1 MYEYLKGYYTEYKD
15 TASKEIVKNFNIV
28 SDWKAGIVV
37 VMDTENTVLSA
48 YKEDENNEYLYLN
61 SISKQIKEMIK
72 IGANGYKSV
81 KNQEISAIPSEDGII
96 TQHTYVKAKKQY
108 DIYEMR
114 DKLCGIEINSDIIH
128 MDLSGYKSEKKL
140 PEFEYTILSKH
151 RVDEF
156 FKAEEEERPYI
167 KTVAEVG
174 LEKDLSW
181 LKEKKYYVV
190 NDEATVEKLIQ
201 AMEAYNGPIVV
212 DLETTGLK
220 MNCFGKVGSKY
231 AKRLEEYNKT
241 HENKI
246 KSDHIVGYVF
256 SWKPNVSYY
265 IPVGHRYYK
274 NVYDDRGCQ
283 TTKDTIK
290 YVRDSIEK
298 LADNPTKQDIV
309 NYVRSKKDDELT
321 SDVLLACR
329 LRNLLETHYMV
340 AHNGSFE
347 WKSLHCYDIVLN
359 LKEDTMLLHQ
369 VLYKFRSTT
378 SNKGESSS
386 LKDITHREFGADTC
400 ELTDFFPG
408 FKEGGAEVVQ
418 KSSKKDTSYI
428 DFSYMSLEGT
438 KVYAPAD
445 GDFTLQILL
454 KYKKDLIENNK
465 HLEYLYN
472 VEVMVAG
479 LIGYMEF
486 YGHRIDE
493 NKIEETRQKITKENE
508 DRVAKIKELAGI
520 KNDEDFNL
528 ASPMQVA
535 DLFFNRMKI
544 PFTGDKISVSKSVM
558 KQYTQ
563 AKNPDG
569 SDKYPV
575 IVLYNEWKKMDTL
588 LTKFFDNLQYYMYPG
603 GYIFSHFGQI
613 ATATGR
619 MSCSKPNC
627 QQYPHAITDIVIPH
641 EDCIMIDAD
650 YSQIEYRVLVGMSK
664 EENLLHKFADPDVD
678 YHTLMAS
685 LMYNVPYELVTSDM
699 RKAAKSFNFGIPY
712 GMGFGSLSVLLTGDR
727 KLEHINYAKEK
738 YEDYFREQPKVRQ
751 FFGDVKEAAEMNGYT
766 STYFGRRRYY
776 SFKNKDGTVS
786 SEKRARALRQAGN
799 ALIQGCL
806 GGETRI
812 QTKEK
817 GIVKIQ
823 DVVSEH
829 LHVWD
834 GKEWTE
840 GDIMYSGYKQK
851 CVVTFE
857 GGQKFVCSPIHK
869 FLVNKEGKEEFIECK
884 ELNIKD
890 RVVINKKYELS
901 DYKGRNRHT
910 ELCDEM
916 FKDTREIASYLGNK
930 RIECSDGKLEL
941 TDNYEDMQKAYL
953 FMGQKTEYVNN
964 NGKTELKFTEHEI
977 GGTIGIKSI
986 EITEEKIEMYDVCN
1000 TERGYYVADGI
1011 ITHNTAADV
1020 FKIAMARMY
1029 SWIKS
1034 NNLFGK
1040 YFLMN
1045 MIHDEQLS
1053 CFNVKELNYKKVIA
1067 DVTTNMQFQLKG
1079 FPPFFVGAGLGDAWG
1094 TAKGKPTE
1102 IHPHL
1107 RDEIVE
1113 ETKNETLLWNRPDIE
1128 PVDVYKAMNKTI
1140 YEFRK
1145 NTIIR
1150 YLEDEN
1156 NFHKVIKPAVGN
1168 LMQTFFCKNNETPE
1182 EIEAI
1187 KARINEINEYYEA
1200 HTGKLL
1206 NAKKDFDRILIVNH
1220 ILKKNLPLDVSN
1232 IENIQLGLIDKFAD
1246 DFKIPEIDYRN
1257 FTLAEDSAKKEED
1270 EQVEETDEDEKEYED
1285 VEDVDGEED
1294 GSDEDIDESA
1304 FEIINEDSAIYGASI
1319 EDLIDTFKVIIFEEK
1334 KIFGIDMNSAG
1345 SAIKSPKFLGY
1356 LQGKICNADEP
1367 GAMEFVLLKSDKEIN
1382 HSGIFVKGVK
1392 YKDIEKY
1399 LGIRV

>member
-15 TASKEIVKNFNIV
+15 AASKEILKDYKIIC
-28 SDWKAGIVV
+28 DWKNGTVV
-37 VMDTENTVLSA
+37 LTDDNSSVLSA
-48 YKEDENNEYLYLN
+48 YTEDENTEYVFM
-61 SISKQIKEMIK
+61 SSEAKKIKEIIK
-72 IGANGYKSV
+72 IAENGIKGT
-81 KNQEISAIPSEDGII
+81 KNKEISAIPSEKGII
-96 TQHTYVKAKKQY
+96 NQHTYTKNKKLY
-108 DIYEMR
+108 NVYEMR
-114 DKLCGIEINSDIIH
+114 GRLVGVEIVSDLIH
-128 MDLSGYKSEKKL
+128 LEISGYESEKKL
-140 PEFEYTILSKH
+140 PEFEYTALSKH

-156 FKAEEEERPYI
+156 FEREEDERPYI
-167 KTVAEVG
+167 KSVEEVA

-181 LKEKKYYVV
+181 LKTKKYYVV
-190 NDEATVEKLIQ
+190 NDEETVEKLIR

-220 MNCFGKVGSKY
+220 MNCFGKIGSKY
-231 AKRLEEYNKT
+231 EKRLAEYNAT
-241 HENKI
+241 HEQKI
-246 KSDHIVGYVF
+246 KADRIVGYVF

-265 IPVGHRYYK
+265 IPVGHRYFK
-274 NVYDDRGCQ
+274 NVYDDRSCQ

-309 NYVRSKKDDELT
+309 NFVRSKKDNELT

-359 LKEDTMLLHQ
+359 LKEDTMLIHQ
-369 VLYKFRSTT
+369 ILYKFRSTT

-408 FKEGGAEVVQ
+408 VKEAGAEVIQ
-418 KSSKKDTSYI
+418 KSGSKKDTSYI

-438 KVYAPAD
+438 RVYAPAD

-454 KYKKDLIENNK
+454 KYKKDLLENNK

-472 VEVMVAG
+472 VEVMVAC
-479 LIGYMEF
+479 LVGYMEF

-493 NKIEETRQKITKENE
+493 AKIELTRQKIIDENNE
-508 DRVAKIKELAGI
+508 RERKIRELAGI
-520 KNDEDFNL
+520 QDDEDFNL

-569 SDKYPV
+569 TDKYPV

-650 YSQIEYRVLVGMSK
+650 YSQIEYRVLVGMAK
-664 EENLLHKFADPDVD
+664 EENLLRKFADPDVD

-751 FFGDVKEAAEMNGYT
+751 FFGDVKEAAETNRYT

-776 SFKNKDGTVS
+776 SFKNKDGS
-786 SEKRARALRQAGN
+786 DNSERRARALRQAGN
-799 ALIQGCL
+799 AVIQGCID
-806 GGETRI
+806 GDTRI

-817 GIVKIQ
+817 GIVKIK
-823 DVVSEH
+823 DVVGTVQS
-829 LHVWD
+829 VWD
-834 GKEWTE
+834 GEKWTV
-840 GDIMYSGYKQK
+840 GDITYSGYKQK
-851 CVVTFE
+851 CIIKFSN
-857 GGQKFVCSPIHK
+857 GQRFICSPIHK
-869 FLVNKEGKEEFIECK
+869 FLKEGRDAGEVKNYIECK
-884 ELNIKD
+884 EL
-890 RVVINKKYELS
+890 V
-901 DYKGRNRHT
+901 KG
-910 ELCDEM
+910 D
-916 FKDTREIASYLGNK
+916 
-930 RIECSDGKLEL
+930 RIEINRNSELIVDGYNEIEGLEV
-941 TDNYEDMQKAYL
+941 ES
-953 FMGQKTEYVNN
+953 V
-964 NGKTELKFTEHEI
+964 
-977 GGTIGIKSI
+977 
-986 EITEEKIEMYDVCN
+986 EITDEYIEMYDVCN

-1029 SWIKS
+1029 SWIKK
-1034 NNLFGK
+1034 NNLFGE

-1053 CFNVKELNYKKVIA
+1053 CFNVKKLNYKKVIA
-1067 DVTTNMQFQLKG
+1067 DVTTNMQFQLQD

-1102 IHPHL
+1102 IHPNL
-1107 RDEIVE
+1107 RDRIVA
-1113 ETKNETLLWNRPDIE
+1113 ETKDTDLHWDRQDIE
-1128 PVDVYKAMNKTI
+1128 PNQVYEDMNKTI
-1140 YEFRK
+1140 YEFRR
-1145 NTIIR
+1145 NTIKE
-1150 YLEDEN
+1150 YLEDKN
-1156 NFHKVIKPAVGN
+1156 NFHKVIKPAIGN

-1182 EIEAI
+1182 EIEDI
-1187 KARINEINEYYEA
+1187 KSRIGEINKYYEE

-1206 NAKKDFDRILIVNH
+1206 NVKKDFDRILIVNH
-1220 ILKKNLPLDVSN
+1220 IMQKHLDLDVGN
-1232 IENIQLGLIDKFAD
+1232 IEHIQLGLIDKFAD
-1246 DFKIPEIDYRN
+1246 DFGYTDIDYRN
-1257 FTLAEDSAKKEED
+1257 FILENSTSVKDDEDVQ
-1270 EQVEETDEDEKEYED
+1270 EQDDDEDEEYED
-1285 VEDVDGEED
+1285 VEDEYSDESGEED
-1294 GSDEDIDESA
+1294 EPDTSA
-1304 FEIINEDSAIYGASI
+1304 FEIIDDDNVVYGASV

-1334 KIFGIDMNSAG
+1334 KVFGIDMTTAG
-1345 SAIKSPKFLGY
+1345 SKLSSKKFLEY
-1356 LQGKICNADEP
+1356 LQSKICDESEP
-1367 GAMEFVLLKSDKEIN
+1367 GAMEFVLLKSNKELN
-1382 HSGIFVKGVK
+1382 RSGIYVRGVK
-1392 YKDIEKY
+1392 YKDIERY
-1399 LGIRV
+1399 LGVKV